1 MIALSIFLHSGVKID
16 QLKTMFDIVTLYTQV
31 DFFKYYYRE
40 SIKAVDTLEDP
51 GMPRGTPQL
60 YYTTFM

>member
-1 MIALSIFLHSGVKID
+1 VKID
-16 QLKTMFDIVTLYTQV
+16 QLKTMFDIVTLYSQV

-40 SIKAVDTLEDP
+40 SIKALDTLEDP